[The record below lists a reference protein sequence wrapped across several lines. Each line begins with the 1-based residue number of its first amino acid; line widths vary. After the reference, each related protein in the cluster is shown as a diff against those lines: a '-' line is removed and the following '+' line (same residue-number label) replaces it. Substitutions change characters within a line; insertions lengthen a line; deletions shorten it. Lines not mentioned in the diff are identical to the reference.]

1 VTAAPAGKDSR
12 MRFPGVRAPKPLL
25 SPEAE
30 RQLSARQLEV
40 LDELE
45 QMLLGD
51 GLADFTMA
59 EIAALVGCSLRTLY
73 GIAPSKDE
81 LLLTIV
87 DRRLHRIGRAAIE
100 ALDPSMSP
108 LDALRTYLQ
117 AANEAVQP
125 ETVAMS
131 ADLARVNGTGRL
143 VSSHE
148 GYLVAV
154 TQSLLD
160 RAVSEGQ
167 IAPVDTASVAF
178 VLGRLG
184 GEFARPD
191 VAEIA
196 HAPPKETADAIS
208 ELILQ
213 GLLAE
218 R

>member
-1 VTAAPAGKDSR
+1 

-25 SPEAE
+25 SREAE
-30 RQLSARQLEV
+30 RQLSARQIEL

-45 QMLLGD
+45 EQLLRED
-51 GLADFTMA
+51 FADLTMA

-81 LLLTIV
+81 LILTVV

-100 ALDPSMSP
+100 ALDASMRP
-108 LDALRTYLQ
+108 LDALRAYLQ

-125 ETVAMS
+125 ESLTLSVLLGKLTGS
-131 ADLARVNGTGRL
+131 GRL
-143 VSSHE
+143 FSTHE
-148 GYLVAV
+148 AYLVAV

-160 RAVSEGQ
+160 RAVAEGQ
-167 IAPVDTASVAF
+167 IAPVDTASVAH
-178 VLGRLG
+178 VLGGLG
-184 GEFARPD
+184 REFARPE

-196 HAPPKETADAIS
+196 LASPKETADAVA

-213 GLLAE
+213 GLLATRARGGSSGE
-218 R
+218 